1 MQGCDTESACG
12 VGIMLRE
19 GFCDSFDVLPDT
31 KLYYQRA
38 IPITNS
44 QSAASTRLFRDVDTG
59 RDASLRLAGYHTR
72 WRLPSILWSRRRAW
86 RARRGAGG
94 TGRVHR
100 RAQRWPIGCHAGQ
113 YR

>member
-12 VGIMLRE
+12 VGMLRE
-19 GFCDSFDVLPDT
+19 GFCDIVSMLPDT

-59 RDASLRLAGYHTR
+59 RDASLRLAGYHAFAEH
-72 WRLPSILWSRRRAW
+72 LVEQAKGV
-86 RARRGAGG
+86 AREA
-94 TGRVHR
+94 GRV
-100 RAQRWPIGCHAGQ
+100 AQAGCTDAPNARG
-113 YR
+113 RLDATRGSR